1 MMSEGI
7 ATSVAIPPPARHI
20 ARRDRRSSMRI
31 ESGNASRNIAGR
43 REWIGACVL
52 SIACLIYSMDLSILF
67 LAIPAIVADLDPSAS
82 ELLWIND
89 IYGFMVAGFLV
100 TMGTLGDRIGRR
112 RVLLIGAAA
121 FGVAS
126 ALAAF
131 STSAQQLIA
140 SRALLGIAGATIAPS
155 TLSLI
160 VNLFK
165 NEAERN
171 RAIGIWGTAFAL
183 GGLIGPL
190 LGGFLLQY
198 FHWGAVFL
206 INIPVML
213 ILLVVAPI
221 LLPEYKSPDGAKL
234 DLLSVLLSLATVLPI
249 IYGFKHMAADGFD
262 LRYLLPIAAGLAV
275 GWLFVNRQK
284 TLPDPLIE
292 LKLFA
297 LPSFTASLL
306 VNLAGMFF
314 VFGVFLYQ
322 NLFLQFVLG
331 LTPLEAALWSV
342 PSSIVFTVMSLQA
355 YRFTNRFGPVR
366 TVLLGL
372 VINAAGMFLMS
383 VAAYSESLFGVLGS
397 TMVIAVGFVPVVLT
411 TTGLIVGAAPPERS
425 GSASAI
431 SETSAEFGGALGIA
445 LLGSLGTLIY
455 RVLMDAVNIDGLD
468 PAQTAAVRTTL
479 GGAVETARALEGN
492 LVPAWLEAAR
502 QSFSTGFASCCLL
515 AAVTLLVLAASARKI
530 YARANID
537 EKAVVSAH

>member
-1 MMSEGI
+1 MHTGS
-7 ATSVAIPPPARHI
+7 AR
-20 ARRDRRSSMRI
+20 A
-31 ESGNASRNIAGR
+31 GQNLAGR
-43 REWIGACVL
+43 REWIGVCVL

-89 IYGFMVAGFLV
+89 IYGFMVASFLV

-131 STSAQQLIA
+131 STTAQQLIV

-160 VNLFK
+160 VNLFS

-213 ILLVVAPI
+213 ILLIAAPI
-221 LLPEYKSPDGAKL
+221 LLPEYKSAAGARL

-249 IYGFKHMAADGFD
+249 IYGFKHVAADGFD
-262 LRYLLPIAAGLAV
+262 TRHLLPIGGGLIV
-275 GWLFVNRQK
+275 GWLFVRRQK
-284 TLPDPLIE
+284 TLPDPLID

-297 LPSFTASLL
+297 LPAFTASLL

-372 VINAAGMFLMS
+372 VINSAGMFLMS
-383 VAAYSESLFGVLGS
+383 IAAYCESLFGVLGA

-411 TTGLIVGAAPPERS
+411 TTGLIVGSAPPEKS

-455 RVLMDAVNIDGLD
+455 RMLMDGVNVGGLD
-468 PAQTAAVRTTL
+468 ATERAAVKTTI
-479 GGAVETARALEGN
+479 GGAVKTARALQESV
-492 LVPAWLEAAR
+492 VPAWLEAAR
-502 QSFSTGFASCCLL
+502 QSFSTGFASCCLVGM
-515 AAVTLLVLAASARKI
+515 VTLLVLAVIARKI

-537 EKAVVSAH
+537 EQAVASAH